1 MSTKNKVQL
10 TYLLISLAAQITLIV
25 LSWTWFGWQLVVLF
39 YLVLFIQNINNRLS
53 LMRAMDR

>member
-1 MSTKNKVQL
+1 MSTTNKVQL
-10 TYLLISLAAQITLIV
+10 TYLLISLTAQITLIV

-53 LMRAMDR
+53 LMRAMER